1 MVLVNPVL
9 KDATAGFN
17 LRTTKAVLD
26 FVANDGL
33 ENREFVN
40 SKKWE
45 NNPDK
50 NNPIIV
56 DAYEFTTISRR
67 GYIAFFKNATTQKW
81 IIKSLHLSDQRNPA
95 MAIALAKAGLV
106 ERPKQE

>member
-1 MVLVNPVL
+1 MCRKVPHYRYEDFRNACARGKAAVVLVNPVL

-67 GYIAFFKNATTQKW
+67 GYR
-81 IIKSLHLSDQRNPA
+81 H
-95 MAIALAKAGLV
+95 
-106 ERPKQE
+106 